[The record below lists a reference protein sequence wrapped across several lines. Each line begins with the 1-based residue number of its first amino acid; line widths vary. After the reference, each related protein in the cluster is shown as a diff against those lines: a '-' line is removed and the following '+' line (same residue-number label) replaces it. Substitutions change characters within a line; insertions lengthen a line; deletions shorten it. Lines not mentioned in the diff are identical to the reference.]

1 MHRIPVLFSCVSS
14 TIGGLVLGAL
24 ILAMGLSPTLVH
36 AQQDQQMVDR
46 IVAVVGDDIV
56 LKSEVDQLVRRQT
69 QRQGV
74 SFSSDLW
81 MKSLQQL
88 VDRNLLAEKGRR
100 DTTLT
105 ISDQQVTNA
114 LNRRLKQLKRRAGGK
129 EKLEKI
135 YGKSILEIKESFR
148 DDLRDQLLATRLRE
162 RRKRKIEIT
171 PSEVK
176 QWFNGIPRDSLPRVP
191 KTVRLS
197 HIVQYPKPTE
207 KAREEA
213 KSLISAIRD
222 SIVSDKASFAA
233 MARKYSDDSG
243 TAQSGGELTGVSI
256 NDLVPEFAA
265 VVTQTPTGK
274 VSQVFYNDSQNGYH
288 ILRVNSKSG
297 NTLDLNHILIK
308 TPPSEERAVEYL
320 SAVRDTLLSDKDVSF
335 ARMARRHSEEERT
348 ASNGGQVT
356 DPKTGTSD
364 LVLKQLGPSWKKT
377 IRKLES
383 SEISKP
389 AEVKLLNGKQAYHIV
404 RLERRI
410 PAHRV
415 NQETDYERIRK
426 FALRD
431 KRNRKMQ
438 EWLDRL
444 RNEIYVDIRVS
455 KSDLAAMRP
464 R

>member
-1 MHRIPVLFSCVSS
+1 MHRIPAFSSRVSS
-14 TIGGLVLGAL
+14 AIGGLVLGAL
-24 ILAMGLSPTLVH
+24 ILATGLSPTLVH
-36 AQQDQQMVDR
+36 AQQDRQMVDR
-46 IVAVVGDDIV
+46 IVAVVGDNIV

-88 VDRNLLAEKGRR
+88 VDRNLLAEKARR

-114 LNRRLKQLKRRAGGK
+114 LNRRLKQLKRRAGGEK
-129 EKLEKI
+129 KLEKI
-135 YGKSILEIKESFR
+135 YGKSILEIKKSFR

-176 QWFNGIPRDSLPRVP
+176 QWFDEIPKDSLPRVP

-197 HIVQYPKPTE
+197 HIVRYPKPTE
-207 KAREEA
+207 EAREEA

-222 SIVSDKASFAA
+222 SIVSDKASFAS

-243 TAQSGGELTGVSI
+243 TAQSGGRLTGVSV

-265 VVTQTPTGK
+265 VVTQTPVGE

-308 TPPSEERAVEYL
+308 TPPSEERAIEYL
-320 SAVRDTLLSDKDVSF
+320 SAVRDTLLSNEDVSF
-335 ARMARRHSEEERT
+335 ALMARRHSEEERT

-356 DPKTGTSD
+356 DPKTGTPD
-364 LVLKQLGPSWKKT
+364 LVLKQLGPSWKRT
-377 IRKLES
+377 IRKLEP

-410 PAHRV
+410 AAHRV
-415 NQETDYERIRK
+415 NLETDYMRIRK

-431 KRNRKMQ
+431 KRNRKMR

-455 KSDLAAMRP
+455 KSDLAAMRL